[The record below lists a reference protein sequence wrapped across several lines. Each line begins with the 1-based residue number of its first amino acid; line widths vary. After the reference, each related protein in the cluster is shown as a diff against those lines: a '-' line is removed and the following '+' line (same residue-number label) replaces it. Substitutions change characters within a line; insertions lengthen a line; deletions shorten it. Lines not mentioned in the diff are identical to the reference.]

1 MSRKEKRIHDSI
13 INPDKTEKLQKDWKG
28 YGRAYTYYG
37 LIVLGN
43 CSGVCCL
50 LYFPEIIFRKI
61 PFDDP
66 LQKRAARF

>member
-37 LIVLGN
+37 LVVLGIVAA
-43 CSGVCCL
+43 SAV
-50 LYFPEIIFRKI
+50 YYIFLK
-61 PFDDP
+61 
-66 LQKRAARF
+66 

>member
-37 LIVLGN
+37 LRVLGIVAA
-43 CSGVCCL
+43 SAV
-50 LYFPEIIFRKI
+50 YYIFLK
-61 PFDDP
+61 
-66 LQKRAARF
+66 